1 MIKSF
6 LNEEMVIQGEP
17 ALDDYLRSD
26 QIDFDNIRLEAFQ
39 DMVKDF
45 VDMNLI
51 LRRLSVPLALQAS
64 QTLTAAADGTISEE
78 DYAQR
83 GRLELKVTGLTGT
96 AIFQLEGTNDDGVT
110 YYAVEVVDK
119 DGTVSDNIA
128 ITAIGTYDYFMNG
141 YYKKYRF
148 NLESIDTTVT
158 YSASLYEN
166 IFTILHRDKTRAK
179 IYKSLKAIQGDIWD
193 GKYKEYLNNYERMLT
208 GSKWYYD
215 SDEDEKINESESDK
229 ESFSQYVVFRP

>member
-6 LNEEMVIQGEP
+6 LTQEMVIQGEP

-26 QIDFDNIRLEAFQ
+26 QVNFDDIKLEAFQ

-51 LRRLSVPLALQAS
+51 LRRLSVPLAVQAS
-64 QTLTAAADGTISEE
+64 QTLTATADGTITDE

-83 GRLELKVTGLTGT
+83 GRLEIKATAITGT
-96 AIFQLEGTNDDGVT
+96 AIFQLEGTNDG
-110 YYAVEVVDK
+110 
-119 DGTVSDNIA
+119 GTVYYPVELVDINGNVSETLTIMA
-128 ITAIGTYDYFMNG
+128 TGTYVYFLNG

-148 NLESIDTTVT
+148 NLESAPTTIT
-158 YSASLYEN
+158 YSANLYEN

-179 IYKSLKAIQGDIWD
+179 IYKSLKAIQGDLWD
-193 GKYKEYLNNYERMLT
+193 GKYKEYLDNYERMLT
-208 GSKWYYD
+208 NSKWYYD
-215 SDEDEKINESESDK
+215 SDEDEEISESESDK
-229 ESFSQYVVFRP
+229 ESLSQNVTFRP

>member
-6 LNEEMVIQGEP
+6 LTQEMVIQGEP

-26 QIDFDNIRLEAFQ
+26 QVDFDDIKLEAFQ

-51 LRRLSVPLALQAS
+51 LRRLSVPLAVQAS
-64 QTLTAAADGTISEE
+64 QTLTAIVDGTITDE

-83 GRLELKVTGLTGT
+83 GRLELKATAITGT
-96 AIFQLEGTNDDGVT
+96 AIFQLEGTNN
-110 YYAVEVVDK
+110 
-119 DGTVSDNIA
+119 DGTSYYPVELVDINGNVSETLT
-128 ITAIGTYDYFMNG
+128 ITATGTYVYFLNG

-148 NLESIDTTVT
+148 NLESAPTTIT
-158 YSASLYEN
+158 YSANLYEN

-179 IYKSLKAIQGDIWD
+179 IYKSLKAIQGDLWD
-193 GKYKEYLNNYERMLT
+193 GKYKEYLDSYERMLT
-208 GSKWYYD
+208 NSKWYYD
-215 SDEDEKINESESDK
+215 SDEDEVISESESDK
-229 ESFSQYVVFRP
+229 ESLSQNVTFRP

>member
-6 LNEEMVIQGEP
+6 LTQEMVIQGEP

-26 QIDFDNIRLEAFQ
+26 QVNFDDISREANQ
-39 DMVKDF
+39 DMIKDF

-51 LRRLSVPLALQAS
+51 LRRLSVPLSLQAS
-64 QTLTAAADGTISEE
+64 QTLTAAADGTITDE

-83 GRLELKVTGLTGT
+83 GRLELKVTALTGT
-96 AIFQLEGTNDDGVT
+96 AIFQLEGTNNDGT
-110 YYAVEVVDK
+110 NYYAVELVDK
-119 DGTVSDNIA
+119 DGLVSENIA
-128 ITAIGTYDYFMNG
+128 ITETGTYNYFMNG

-148 NLESIDTTVT
+148 NLESIGTTVT
-158 YSASLYEN
+158 YSAGLYEN

-179 IYKSLKAIQGDIWD
+179 IYKSLKATQGDVWD
-193 GKYKEYLNNYERMLT
+193 GKYKEYLDNYERMLT

-215 SDEDEKINESESDK
+215 SDEDEEISESEADK
-229 ESFSQYVVFRP
+229 ESLSQNVVFRP

>member
-6 LNEEMVIQGEP
+6 LTQEMVIQGEP

-26 QIDFDNIRLEAFQ
+26 QVNFDDIKLEAFQ

-51 LRRLSVPLALQAS
+51 LRRLSVPLAVQAS
-64 QTLTAAADGTISEE
+64 QTLTAIADGTITAE

-83 GRLELKVTGLTGT
+83 GRLELKATGLTGT
-96 AIFQLEGTNDDGVT
+96 AIFQLEGTKNDGT
-110 YYAVEVVDK
+110 NYYPVEVVDIN
-119 DGTVSDNIA
+119 GSVSETLT
-128 ITAIGTYDYFMNG
+128 ITATGTYVYFLNG

-148 NLESIDTTVT
+148 NLESAPTTIT
-158 YSASLYEN
+158 YSANLYEN

-179 IYKSLKAIQGDIWD
+179 IYKSLKAIQGDLWD
-193 GKYKEYLNNYERMLT
+193 GKHKEYLDSYERMLT
-208 GSKWYYD
+208 NSKWYYD
-215 SDEDEKINESESDK
+215 SDEDEEISESESDK
-229 ESFSQYVVFRP
+229 ESLSQNVTFRP